1 MTVGASPTDGGAS
14 STLPTPAG
22 PSDFLGRVDEHM
34 LALLEGV
41 QGNVAE
47 AARRPIAAGGKRLR
61 PLLVHA
67 ARPLELAE
75 GVTADG
81 FATAAVRAGA
91 AIELVHTA
99 SLVHDDLLDDADMR
113 RGEPTIGSV
122 DGRTIAVAAGDLLFS
137 HAFATLAATR
147 GDVGDARA
155 FAATRVLAGTARQL
169 AEGEALQ
176 ARQAR
181 EPRIAIAEYLVR
193 CRQKTGSLFA
203 AALQCGA
210 VLGGAAERDVAAL
223 GRFGDLAGMAFQ
235 VADDILDCGRPADAA
250 VLGKEPGADVR
261 DGTITLPMLY
271 ALTRDPGLAA
281 VLAAPIADADVLL
294 VLDRIRASGGL
305 EAARVT
311 ALELRD
317 DALATIEPLAGRF
330 DLAPF
335 HAIAA
340 RSVDRIS

>member
-1 MTVGASPTDGGAS
+1 MTIGSAPTDDGAQTMVGDAS
-14 STLPTPAG
+14 G
-22 PSDFLGRVDEHM
+22 FLARVDAHM
-34 LALLEGV
+34 LELLDAGLGLV
-41 QGNVAE
+41 GD

-67 ARPLELAE
+67 ARPMELAD
-75 GVTADG
+75 GVTPEG
-81 FATAAVRAGA
+81 FAAAAVRAGA

-99 SLVHDDLLDDADMR
+99 SLVHDDLLDAADLR
-113 RGEPTIGSV
+113 RGEPTIGAV
-122 DGRTIAVAAGDLLFS
+122 DGRAIAVSAGDLLFS
-137 HAFATLAATR
+137 RAFATLAETR
-147 GDVGDARA
+147 SDVGEARA
-155 FAATRVLAGTARQL
+155 FAATRVLALTARQL

-176 ARQAR
+176 ARQGR
-181 EPRIAIAEYLVR
+181 DPRISISDYLLR
-193 CRQKTGSLFA
+193 CRQKTGALFA

-210 VLGGAAERDVAAL
+210 VLGGGSERDIAAL

-235 VADDILDCGRPADAA
+235 VADGILDCGRPADAA

-261 DGTITLPMLY
+261 DGTITLPMLA
-271 ALTRDPGLAA
+271 ALARDPGLAA
-281 VLAAPIADADVLL
+281 VLAAPVAEADVAV
-294 VLDRIRASGGL
+294 VLDRIRASGAL
-305 EAARVT
+305 DVAQTT

-330 DLAPF
+330 DLAPL